1 MCAWEN
7 QQTGDA
13 GQALVTSAL
22 TRAKFLVG
30 SLTPDPGE
38 DLWVEVDGRKNIA
51 EGAFPL
57 RALLQVKA
65 TAEAIGECLLDLDV
79 DDLRRWAAQPLP
91 VFVVGVS
98 TFNEAYFVKSIDDI
112 ISEDLQG
119 KNVFELRTKTA
130 RVRINPTN
138 DVASTIQRTIEIHY
152 QSLKL
157 TLAGVSEDDRKAH
170 YFEVLSHRDPEPIG
184 LVPTVGWFI
193 LWKSPARP
201 QHFAAMISELIRL
214 CDQEDGDH
222 QPRPAAFHFHI
233 YRSIED
239 RHHNLAVARVDVV
252 NPRHPKRAQISQ
264 TLGIEGEYRVR
275 HDGDLKPTRDFF
287 RSKTVSAVEFR
298 TYARTL
304 GPMLD
309 ALSDKI
315 LARRVQQLIWN
326 DALNGEF
333 AVVDQ
338 LWNNGPFAP
347 SECGPLDAALSGYYN
362 CLLAHRHIEVYRS
375 GALAAATVSRLL
387 RSEEEKLGY
396 FRGTWRV
403 LLDIGR

>member
-1 MCAWEN
+1 MCGWEN
-7 QQTGDA
+7 QQTGDD

-22 TRAKFLVG
+22 TRAAFLVG

-51 EGAFPL
+51 AGAFPL

-65 TAEAIGECLLDLDV
+65 TADAIGECVLDLDV

-98 TFNEAYFVKSIDDI
+98 TPNEAYFVKSIDDI
-112 ISEDLQG
+112 VSDDLQG
-119 KNVFELRTKTA
+119 KNVFEVRTKTA
-130 RVRINPTN
+130 RVRIKPTD
-138 DVASTIQRTIEIHY
+138 DVAATIRRSIEAHY

-157 TLAGVSEDDRKAH
+157 TLAGVSEDDQKAH
-170 YFEVLSHRDPEPIG
+170 YFEVLSRRGPEPFG

-193 LWKSPARP
+193 LWKSLARP

-214 CDQEDGDH
+214 CDREYGDH
-222 QPRPAAFHFHI
+222 EPRPAVFHFHI

-252 NPRHPKRAQISQ
+252 NPRHPKRVQIGH
-264 TLGIEGEYRVR
+264 TMGIEGEYRVR
-275 HDGDLKPTRDFF
+275 HDRDLKPTRDFF
-287 RSKTVSAVEFR
+287 RSKTASALDFR
-298 TYARTL
+298 TYARNL

-315 LARRVQQLIWN
+315 LARTGQQPIWD
-326 DALNGEF
+326 DALNGDF
-333 AVVDQ
+333 AVVDD

-347 SECGPLDAALSGYYN
+347 SECGPLDAALSAYYN

-375 GALAAATVSRLL
+375 GALSAATVSRLL